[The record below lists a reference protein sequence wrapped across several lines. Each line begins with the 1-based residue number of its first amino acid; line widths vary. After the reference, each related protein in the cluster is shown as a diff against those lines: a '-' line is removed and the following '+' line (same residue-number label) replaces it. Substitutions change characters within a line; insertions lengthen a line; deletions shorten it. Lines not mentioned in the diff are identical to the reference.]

1 LGDRE
6 ALVGGDAAMSR
17 ALVTS
22 SRYSPGNLPGDTLQR
37 LFVARGTLLDDALR
51 RIESALKKGSQQF
64 LLFVGPRGAG
74 KTHLLALLRHRIDHD
89 PRFEESRARLCVAP
103 LNEEEWG
110 IASYLDLLV
119 RILQSIASREGGA
132 AFEAEIQGIYRAFG
146 QAQATVIQTAEELLT
161 RRVGKRTLLLL
172 CENLDEIL
180 DGLGDE
186 GQKRWRAFIQQ
197 RRYWNIVATSPS
209 LSRALQDRAFP
220 FYNFFNVRHL
230 DRLTLDE
237 ASELIRRKA
246 EVDGKAGL
254 ATLLDSPM
262 GRARMRAIHHLAG
275 GNSRVY
281 VILADF
287 LDQESLDALWPT
299 FQRTIDDLTPY
310 YQDRMRQ
317 LAPAQR
323 KIVECLCLAGH
334 PIIVKE
340 IAARCLMT
348 PQTAAKQLSELARL
362 RYVLREQHGRESW
375 YELAEPLMRI
385 CIDVKDNRTRHLR
398 TFVELLRRWFSA
410 DEMRDRLGTME
421 GEPAMR
427 RPVDRLHL
435 EAALREHAERGG
447 EPYLDALS
455 EEVRASIERAEY
467 RAAITACERLVKE
480 RAWPTDFF
488 WLARVQGACTGLDAE
503 LKTLRQGLKK
513 HPGDEFLTLL
523 LLGALLDLDRAQ
535 EALDVIG
542 PTAPDRGESLS
553 LASERSEILIA
564 LGRNAEACVN
574 DERILVEHRKGDVTQ
589 IAKILERLGRPDE
602 ALQRLDRALRL
613 KPTDRALLDRRGWIL
628 LNLGRSEELLAHET
642 ARGMSADHYSAFRM
656 IRALCGLG
664 RHNEALQLV
673 DQQITRSVNDAR
685 AHQQRADVL
694 SEMGLPLDA
703 LNSVQRAL
711 ELAPADRFSWLI
723 KAHILISLR
732 RFDGAVEA
740 AMQAVHLGGSPRVC
754 REFVTNLIDK
764 GVPDGVIRILDALE
778 ARDGSSDETTLLR
791 ARALLDLGRFQDAW
805 ASLSARG
812 RAADRPPTWHATLVA
827 AEAAAVSPDAALRQL
842 EKLLNTATL
851 EQRNDVTAWL
861 IAKLLIVTA
870 RAHGAMA
877 LAGFLP
883 RLRASLSSHDLVP
896 LLAGGVVALLQDLN
910 AHRDRITAEWDL
922 ALPRVME
929 ALADVEDTELT
940 LQMLS
945 VLVRHVRSGDP
956 TVLLELPLETRQLLA
971 LPDQGAAPR
980 EA

>member
-1 LGDRE
+1 
-6 ALVGGDAAMSR
+6 MSR

-37 LFVARGTLLDDALR
+37 LFVARSPLLDDALR
-51 RIESALKKGSQQF
+51 RIEAALKKGSQQF

-74 KTHLLALLRHRIDHD
+74 KTHLLSLLRHRIDHD
-89 PRFEESRARLCVAP
+89 PRFDESRARLCVAP

-119 RILQSIASREGGA
+119 RILQSIATREGGA
-132 AFEAEIQGIYRAFG
+132 EFESEIQGIYRAFG
-146 QAQATVIQTAEELLT
+146 QAQGTVIQTAEELLT

-209 LSRALQDRAFP
+209 LSRALQDRSFP

-254 ATLLDSPM
+254 AKLLDSPM

-340 IAARCLMT
+340 IAVRCLMT

-398 TFVELLRRWFSA
+398 TFVELMRRWYSA
-410 DEMRDRLGTME
+410 DEMRDRLGVIE
-421 GEPAMR
+421 REPGMR

-447 EPYLDALS
+447 EPFLDALG
-455 EEVRASIERAEY
+455 EEVEASIGRGEY
-467 RAAITACERLVKE
+467 QAALNACERLVKE
-480 RAWPTDFF
+480 RAWPSDY
-488 WLARVQGACTGLDAE
+488 WQLAQVQRACTGLE
-503 LKTLRQGLKK
+503 EGLNTLRAGLERC
-513 HPGDEFLTLL
+513 PGSELLTLTL
-523 LLGALLDLDRAQ
+523 IQALLDLDRAR

-542 PTAPDRGESLS
+542 PTVPDGGESLR
-553 LASERSEILIA
+553 LASDRSRILIA
-564 LGRNAEACVN
+564 LGRHAEAREN
-574 DERILVEHRKGDVTQ
+574 DEHILVAHRKGDVAELTDV
-589 IAKILERLGRPDE
+589 LERLGRPEEALETLDRALKRKPGDNGLLDARGWLLLRLGRYEDVLANEASFARSTPYSSHRTMRALCALGQHDE
-602 ALQRLDRALRL
+602 ALQ
-613 KPTDRALLDRRGWIL
+613 I
-628 LNLGRSEELLAHET
+628 
-642 ARGMSADHYSAFRM
+642 
-656 IRALCGLG
+656 
-664 RHNEALQLV
+664 V
-673 DQQITRSVNDAR
+673 DQQLTRTANDAR
-685 AHQQRADVL
+685 LHEARADVL
-694 SEMGLPLDA
+694 LEMERPVDA
-703 LNSVQRAL
+703 LKSAQRAV
-711 ELAPADRFSWLI
+711 ELVPTDGLAWVSKAQILSLLHRFEE
-723 KAHILISLR
+723 ATE
-732 RFDGAVEA
+732 AVMQVVRHGEPTRLTITLAEA
-740 AMQAVHLGGSPRVC
+740 LLHHGFS
-754 REFVTNLIDK
+754 E
-764 GVPDGVIRILDALE
+764 GVIRILDALE

-791 ARALLDLGRFQDAW
+791 ARALLELGRFQDAW
-805 ASLSARG
+805 ATLSRRSPAG
-812 RAADRPPTWHATLVA
+812 ADRAPDWHATLVA
-827 AEAAAVSPDAALRQL
+827 AEAAAVSPDVALRRL
-842 EKLLNTATL
+842 EKLLKTSSFA
-851 EQRNDVTAWL
+851 QSRDVTARL
-861 IAKLLIVTA
+861 IAKFLIVTA
-870 RAHGAMA
+870 RAHGAVV

-883 RLRASLSSHDLVP
+883 RLRASLSSHGLVP
-896 LLAGGVVALLQDLN
+896 LLAVGTIELLQHLN
-910 AHRDRITAEWDL
+910 AHRDRITAEWDI

-929 ALADVEDTELT
+929 ALADVEDTELA

-956 TVLLELPLETRQLLA
+956 TVLLELPLEARQLLA
-971 LPDQGAAPR
+971 LPDQSPTPR

>member
-1 LGDRE
+1 
-6 ALVGGDAAMSR
+6 MSR

-89 PRFEESRARLCVAP
+89 PRFDESRARLCVAP

-317 LAPAQR
+317 IAPAQR

-398 TFVELLRRWFSA
+398 TFVELMRRWYSA
-410 DEMRDRLGTME
+410 DEMRDRLGVIERET
-421 GEPAMR
+421 GTR
-427 RPVDRLHL
+427 RPVDRVHL
-435 EAALREHAERGG
+435 EAALREHAERGE
-447 EPYLDALS
+447 EPFLDALG
-455 EEVRASIERAEY
+455 EEVRASIERGEY
-467 RAAITACERLVKE
+467 QAALDACERLVKE
-480 RAWPTDFF
+480 RGWATDFGR
-488 WLARVQGACTGLDAE
+488 LARVQSVRVGHAE
-503 LKTLRQGLKK
+503 GLKTIHAGLKR
-513 HPGDEFLTLL
+513 HPGDEYLTDC
-523 LLGALLDLDRAQ
+523 LLGKLLDLGRAQ
-535 EALDVIG
+535 EALDLIET
-542 PTAPDRGESLS
+542 PARDHSESL
-553 LASERSEILIA
+553 ERAARRSKILIA
-564 LGRNAEACVN
+564 LGRHTEAREN
-574 DERILVEHRKGDVTQ
+574 DEYILKAHRKGDVTEL
-589 IAKILERLGRPDE
+589 ADVLTRLGRPDE
-602 ALQRLDRALRL
+602 ALQQLDRGLRR
-613 KPTDRALLDRRGWIL
+613 KPTDNYLFDRRGWL
-628 LNLGRSEELLAHET
+628 LLSLERYEDVLANEASLGANADRF
-642 ARGMSADHYSAFRM
+642 SAYRRT
-656 IRALCGLG
+656 RALSGLHRHADALDAIDG
-664 RHNEALQLV
+664 RLTQFP
-673 DQQITRSVNDAR
+673 NDAD
-685 AHQQRADVL
+685 AHARRADVL
-694 SEMGLPLDA
+694 LEMGQLQEA
-703 LNSVQRAL
+703 LKSVQRSID
-711 ELAPADRFSWLI
+711 LAPAQTDFWLA
-723 KAHILISLR
+723 KAHILLVLTLV
-732 RFDGAVEA
+732 DDAVEA
-740 AMQAVHLGGSPRVC
+740 ILTAVHLGAPDEVC
-754 REFVTNLIDK
+754 RESAEHLLDQGGHHAVER
-764 GVPDGVIRILDALE
+764 VMDALE
-778 ARDGSSDETTLLR
+778 TRSGASEATTLLR
-791 ARALLDLGRFQDAW
+791 ARALLEQERFHEAW
-805 ASLSARG
+805 TILSTPAS
-812 RAADRPPTWHATLVA
+812 AASRMPAWDATLVA
-827 AEAAAVSPDAALRQL
+827 VEAAAVSPDAALRRL
-842 EKLLNTATL
+842 TKLLKTAAF
-851 EQRNDVTAWL
+851 EPNNDDTWRLVM
-861 IAKLLIVTA
+861 KLFVSIA
-870 RAHGAMA
+870 RARGPLA
-877 LAGFLP
+877 LVDFLP
-883 RLRASLSSHDLVP
+883 QFHERFSSDALRPL
-896 LLAGGVVALLQDLN
+896 LLAGLIALLLDLN
-910 AHRDRITAEWDL
+910 AHRDRVTAEWDI
-922 ALPRVME
+922 ALPRMME
-929 ALADVEDTELT
+929 ALADVEDAELT

-971 LPDQGAAPR
+971 PPDQSAAPR

>member
-74 KTHLLALLRHRIDHD
+74 KTHMLALLRHRIDHD

-119 RILQSIASREGGA
+119 RILQSIASREGGS

-262 GRARMRAIHHLAG
+262 GKARMRAIHHLAG

-398 TFVELLRRWFSA
+398 TFVELMRRWFSA
-410 DEMRDRLGTME
+410 DEMRDRLGVIE
-421 GEPAMR
+421 REPGMR
-427 RPVDRLHL
+427 RPVDRVHL
-435 EAALREHAERGG
+435 EAALREHAERGE
-447 EPYLDALS
+447 EPFLDALG
-455 EEVRASIERAEY
+455 EEVEASIGRGEY
-467 RAAITACERLVKE
+467 RTAITACERLVKE
-480 RAWPTDFF
+480 RGWATDF
-488 WLARVQGACTGLDAE
+488 WRLSHVQDRCTGRE
-503 LKTLRQGLKK
+503 EGLKTLRAGLEK
-513 HPGDEFLTLL
+513 HPGDEFLTECLL
-523 LLGALLDLDRAQ
+523 ERLLYVGRAQ
-535 EALDVIG
+535 EAFAMLESQT
-542 PTAPDRGESLS
+542 PTRGESLRRAS
-553 LASERSEILIA
+553 LRSEILSA
-564 LGRNAEACVN
+564 LGRHMEARNN
-574 DERILVEHRKGDVTQ
+574 DEHILVAHRKGDVSALVDVLT
-589 IAKILERLGRPDE
+589 RLGRLDEALKRLDQSLQRKPDDDGLLDARGWLLLRLGRYEDVLANEASFARSTPYSSHRTMRALCALGRHDE
-602 ALQRLDRALRL
+602 ALQ
-613 KPTDRALLDRRGWIL
+613 I
-628 LNLGRSEELLAHET
+628 
-642 ARGMSADHYSAFRM
+642 
-656 IRALCGLG
+656 
-664 RHNEALQLV
+664 V
-673 DQQITRSVNDAR
+673 DQQLTRTANDAR
-685 AHQQRADVL
+685 LHEARADVL
-694 SEMGLPLDA
+694 LEMERPVDA
-703 LNSVQRAL
+703 LKSAQRAV
-711 ELAPADRFSWLI
+711 ELVPTDGLAWVSKAQILSLLHRFEE
-723 KAHILISLR
+723 ATE
-732 RFDGAVEA
+732 AVMQVVRHGEPTRLTITLAEA
-740 AMQAVHLGGSPRVC
+740 LLHHGFP
-754 REFVTNLIDK
+754 E
-764 GVPDGVIRILDALE
+764 GVIRILDALD

-805 ASLSARG
+805 TSLSARG
-812 RAADRPPTWHATLVA
+812 HAADQAPDWHATLVA
-827 AEAAAVSPDAALRQL
+827 AEAAAVSTDAALRRL
-842 EKLLNTATL
+842 EKLLKTATL
-851 EQRNDVTAWL
+851 DQSNDVTAWL
-861 IAKLLIVTA
+861 MAKLLIVTA

-883 RLRASLSSHDLVP
+883 RLRASLSSHRLVP

-929 ALADVEDTELT
+929 ALADVEDTELA

-971 LPDQGAAPR
+971 LPDQSAAPR

>member
-1 LGDRE
+1 
-6 ALVGGDAAMSR
+6 MSR

-398 TFVELLRRWFSA
+398 TFVELMRRWFSA
-410 DEMRDRLGTME
+410 DEMRDRLGVIE
-421 GEPAMR
+421 REPGMR

-447 EPYLDALS
+447 EPFLDALG
-455 EEVRASIERAEY
+455 EEVDASAERGEY

-480 RAWPTDFF
+480 RGRATDF
-488 WLARVQGACTGLDAE
+488 WRLARVQTKCAGLEAG
-503 LKTLRQGLKK
+503 LMTLRAGLEKR
-513 HPGDEFLTLL
+513 PGNGFLTDRLL
-523 LLGALLDLDRAQ
+523 EYLLDGGRAQ
-535 EALDVIG
+535 EALG
-542 PTAPDRGESLS
+542 LLESQASDRSESLWRAS
-553 LASERSEILIA
+553 LRSEILGA
-564 LGRNAEACVN
+564 LGRHMEACEN
-574 DERILVEHRKGDVTQ
+574 DERILVSHRKSDVKELV
-589 IAKILERLGRPDE
+589 AVLERLGRTDE
-602 ALQRLDRALRL
+602 ALQRLDRALQR
-613 KPTDRALLDRRGWIL
+613 KPADEDLLDSRGWL
-628 LNLGRSEELLAHET
+628 LLSRGRYADVLDNE
-642 ARGMSADHYSAFRM
+642 ARFTGSGSYYSSYRM
-656 IRALCGLG
+656 MRALCGLG
-664 RHNEALQLV
+664 RHNEALQIV
-673 DQQITRSVNDAR
+673 DHHLTGSANDTRLHEA
-685 AHQQRADVL
+685 RADVL
-694 SEMGLPLDA
+694 LAMGRPVDA
-703 LNSVQRAL
+703 LQSAQRAI
-711 ELAPADRFSWLI
+711 ELAPANALSWWSDAQILTSLHRFEE
-723 KAHILISLR
+723 ATE
-732 RFDGAVEA
+732 AV
-740 AMQAVHLGGSPRVC
+740 MQAVRFGVSAHVVVPLVWDLLDHAKPEGVVC
-754 REFVTNLIDK
+754 
-764 GVPDGVIRILDALE
+764 ILDALD
-778 ARDGSSDETTLLR
+778 ARSGSSDETTLLR

-805 ASLSARG
+805 ASLSTRG
-812 RAADRPPTWHATLVA
+812 HATDRPATWHATLVA
-827 AEAAAVSPDAALRQL
+827 AEAAAVSPDAALRRL
-842 EKLLNTATL
+842 EKLQKTATL
-851 EQRNDVTAWL
+851 GQGNDVTAWL

-883 RLRASLSSHDLVP
+883 RLRASLSSHRLVP

-929 ALADVEDTELT
+929 ALADVEDTELA

-971 LPDQGAAPR
+971 LPDQSAAPR